1 MKKLLVY
8 VLMVIVLF
16 GLAACAEPATTQEP
30 SLSAGLEGSTW
41 ILESYGEEGD
51 LQAVLEGTEITATF
65 DSKDGQVRGS
75 GGANTY
81 FGDYEAR
88 KNQLSI
94 SRLTWTEMFRLDP
107 EGVMEQEHWYLSA
120 LQETETYV
128 IEDGELRI
136 SCSGGQVLIFRVK

>member
-1 MKKLLVY
+1 MKKLLLY

-16 GLAACAEPATTQEP
+16 GLAACADTTTTQEP
-30 SLSAGLEGSTW
+30 SPGAGLEGSTW

-51 LQAVLEGTEITATF
+51 LQTLLAGTEITATF

-81 FGDYEAR
+81 FGGYQAG
-88 KNQLSI
+88 KNELSI
-94 SRLTWTEMFRLDP
+94 SNLAWTEMFRLDP
-107 EGVMEQEHWYLSA
+107 EGVMDQEHWYLSA

-136 SCSGGQVLIFRVK
+136 SSSDGRVLIFSVK